1 MVAPSQPIIGK
12 ISKDKDVMGAL
23 RGKKQSKDNIVY
35 GSPTII
41 MQTLT
46 NQGMPKEQAENSFKS
61 ISQKVKQGTLKIV
74 QIRNTA
80 FIVTPKPDMSAEFFV
95 TSLEPEAL
103 PKRINALSK
112 SLKQMGFRKMTT
124 LSPVNTSKKIADE
137 TGLPVKVTQTQM
149 MSGKQMVPAYRY
161 EVAL

>member
-12 ISKDKDVMGAL
+12 TSKDKDVMGTL
-23 RGKKQSKDNIVY
+23 RGKKPSKGNIVY

-46 NQGMPKEQAENSFKS
+46 NQGMSKDQAENIFKS

-112 SLKQMGFRKMTT
+112 SLKEMGFRKMTT

-137 TGLPVKVTQTQM
+137 TGLPIKVTQTQM

-161 EVAL
+161 EVSL